1 MKRFKRMYVM
11 KRFRLHGGDDMT
23 DSQLYALM
31 QSDPKKGRRA
41 LIDQYSNLVYAIVL
55 NKLKSCAS
63 REDIEDCVS
72 DVFVEIFRNT
82 EKYTP
87 ENGTFKGFLSTIA
100 KRTAVDAWR
109 KLTYRQNSTSYLEE
123 DEGLVLIADDD
134 PEAAV
139 TERLQKQRLWEVIKN
154 LGEPDTSII
163 IRQYFYEQT
172 AKEIGKAL
180 SMTADAVQK
189 RSVRAR
195 ARMKE
200 ILEAD
205 YGRKGECCEY

>member
-1 MKRFKRMYVM
+1 MNRFKNY
-11 KRFRLHGGDDMT
+11 GGGTMT
-23 DSQLYALM
+23 DAQWYELM
-31 QSDPKKGRRA
+31 QTDPKKGRRA

-55 NKLKSCAS
+55 NKLKNCAS

-87 ENGTFKGFLSTIA
+87 QSGTLKGYLSTIA

-109 KLTYRQNSTSYLEE
+109 KLTYRQNATSYLEE
-123 DEGLVLIADDD
+123 DEGLILIADDD
-134 PEAAV
+134 PEETV
-139 TERLQKQRLWEVIKN
+139 SGKMQKQRLWDVIKG

>member
-1 MKRFKRMYVM
+1 
-11 KRFRLHGGDDMT
+11 MT
-23 DSQLYALM
+23 DSQWLELM
-31 QSDPKKGRRA
+31 QTDPKKGRRA

-55 NKLKSCAS
+55 NKLKNCAS

-72 DVFVEIFRNT
+72 DVFVEIFRST

-87 ENGTFKGFLSTIA
+87 QSGSLKGYISTIA

-109 KLTYRQNSTSYLEE
+109 RLTYRQNTTSYLED
-123 DEGLVLIADDD
+123 DESLILLSEDD
-134 PEAAV
+134 PEEAV
-139 TERLQKQRLWEVIKN
+139 AEKLQKQRLWDVIKS

-180 SMTADAVQK
+180 SMTAAAVQK

-200 ILEAD
+200 MLEAD
-205 YGRKGECCEY
+205 FERKGECCEY